1 MATETELKFRIPA
14 ARLAAVRRAVATR
27 TAVVEP
33 LAAVYFD
40 TPDERLAQA
49 RIALRLRHEAGGW
62 VQTLKAEGT
71 LALQRLEHNVPLV
84 AAGLGGPGATPTRPR
99 LDLQRHAG
107 SEAGAVLAKV
117 LSRGLGQAPRA
128 APLPLPAGELLVAR
142 YATEVRRTRRVLRFE
157 GARIELAL
165 DEGRITAGEA
175 DCAVCEIEFEL
186 LSGPPQALLHLAA
199 RWAARFGLVLDVR
212 SKSERGHR
220 LALGQRSS
228 PPTRARPLRLS
239 RRAAPSTALAAMLG
253 NALGQVL
260 ANASPLAE
268 LAESAGLPGLAGLA
282 GLTAPSTAA
291 RAVEPPSGAA
301 PDPQPDPELLHQL
314 RVGLRRL
321 RTVLQVFAPLLPTS
335 VTDLAPALVD
345 LFAQLGAARD
355 RDAMAESLWP
365 ALRAAG
371 APWVGSP
378 ATPALAG
385 PDPLPV
391 LLASPAVQQLWL
403 ALLATALAAPLATPL
418 AAESAPTT
426 PADTVGHAAMQ
437 AAASAVTATPA
448 ATPAKA
454 AAKAPAKAPAEAPA
468 SLRKAFS
475 APLRH
480 LLRQVQRD
488 AARFERL
495 DDAQRHRLR
504 RRIKRLRYATELT
517 LALWPARPAA
527 RLLRRLAQV
536 QTPLGNLNDCVVAQA
551 HCRDLASHTPQA
563 WFAVGWLSARRQ
575 TLEPACIAALARLA
589 KCKAGK
595 ACWPG

>member
-49 RIALRLRHEAGGW
+49 RIALRLRLEAGGW

-71 LALQRLEHNVPLV
+71 LALQRLEHNSPLV
-84 AAGLGGPGATPTRPR
+84 AADLGGPGATPTRPR

-117 LSRGLGQAPRA
+117 LSRGLGKAPLA
-128 APLPLPAGELLVAR
+128 APLPVPAGELLVAR

-220 LALGQRSS
+220 LALGQHSS
-228 PPTRARPLRLS
+228 PPTRARPLKLS

-268 LAESAGLPGLAGLA
+268 LAEFAEFAESPS
-282 GLTAPSTAA
+282 PSTAA
-291 RAVEPPSGAA
+291 RAGKAPSGAA
-301 PDPQPDPELLHQL
+301 PAPQPDPELLHQL

-321 RTVLQVFAPLLPTS
+321 RTVLQVFAPLLPAS
-335 VTDLAPALVD
+335 VTDLAPDLAQ
-345 LFAQLGAARD
+345 LFAQLGAVRD

-371 APWVGSP
+371 APWIEGP

-385 PDPLPV
+385 PDPLPA

-403 ALLATALAAPLATPL
+403 ALLAKTLATTWATPL
-418 AAESAPTT
+418 AAEPVPMTT
-426 PADTVGHAAMQ
+426 ADAVRLATPQ
-437 AAASAVTATPA
+437 AVASAVA
-448 ATPAKA
+448 A
-454 AAKAPAKAPAEAPA
+454 APA
-468 SLRKAFS
+468 SLRDAFS

-527 RLLRRLAQV
+527 RLLRRLAQA
-536 QTPLGNLNDCVVAQA
+536 QTPLGDFNDCVVAHA
-551 HCRDLASHTPQA
+551 HYRDLASQAPQA

>member
-1 MATETELKFRIPA
+1 MSTETELKFRIPA

-27 TAVVEP
+27 SAVVEP

-49 RIALRLRHEAGGW
+49 RVALRLRCEAGGW

-71 LALQRLEHNVPLV
+71 LALQRLEHNVPLL
-84 AAGLGGPGATPTRPR
+84 AADLGGPGATPARPR

-107 SEAGAVLAKV
+107 SEAGAVLARVLAPVLAPDLAKV
-117 LSRGLGQAPRA
+117 LAQAPLA
-128 APLPLPAGELLVAR
+128 APWPAPAGELLVAR

-165 DEGRITAGEA
+165 DEGRITAAEA

-186 LSGPPQALLHLAA
+186 LSGPPQALLRLAA

-220 LALGQRSS
+220 LALGQHSS
-228 PPTRARPLRLS
+228 PPTRARPLKLA
-239 RRAAPSTALAAMLG
+239 RRAAPGTALAAMLG

-268 LAESAGLPGLAGLA
+268 LAELAGS
-282 GLTAPSTAA
+282 PPPRTAA
-291 RAVEPPSGAA
+291 RAGEAPSGTA
-301 PDPQPDPELLHQL
+301 PAPQPDPELLHQL

-321 RTVLQVFAPLLPTS
+321 RTVLQVFAPLLPAP
-335 VTDLAPALVD
+335 VTDLAPDLAD
-345 LFAQLGAARD
+345 LFARLGAARD

-371 APWVGSP
+371 APWVESP

-385 PDPLPV
+385 PDPLPA

-403 ALLATALAAPLATPL
+403 ALLAATLAAPLAPAL
-418 AAESAPTT
+418 AAGPAPNA
-426 PADTVGHAAMQ
+426 PADALGHAATQ
-437 AAASAVTATPA
+437 AVAGAVAATPA
-448 ATPAKA
+448 ATPAEA
-454 AAKAPAKAPAEAPA
+454 AA
-468 SLRKAFS
+468 SLRRAFS

-480 LLRQVQRD
+480 LLHQVQRD

-504 RRIKRLRYATELT
+504 RRIKRLRYATELS
-517 LALWPARPAA
+517 LALWPAQPAA
-527 RLLRRLAQV
+527 RLLRRLAQA
-536 QTPLGNLNDCVVAQA
+536 QTPLGDLNDCVVAQA
-551 HCRDLASHTPQA
+551 HYRDLATQAPQA

-575 TLEPACIAALARLA
+575 TLEPGCIAALARLA

-595 ACWPG
+595 ACWRG

>member
-71 LALQRLEHNVPLV
+71 LALQRLEHNSPL
-84 AAGLGGPGATPTRPR
+84 AAADLGGPGATPTRPR

-117 LSRGLGQAPRA
+117 LSRGLGQAPLA
-128 APLPLPAGELLVAR
+128 APLPVPAGELLVAR

-165 DEGRITAGEA
+165 DEGRITAGAA

-228 PPTRARPLRLS
+228 PPTRARPLKLS
-239 RRAAPSTALAAMLG
+239 RRAAPGTALAAMLG

-268 LAESAGLPGLAGLA
+268 LAGLAGLVESAESA
-282 GLTAPSTAA
+282 GSAGSPSPSTAA
-291 RAVEPPSGAA
+291 RAGEAPSGAA
-301 PDPQPDPELLHQL
+301 PAPQPDPELLHQL

-321 RTVLQVFAPLLPTS
+321 RTVLQVFAPLLSAP
-335 VTDLAPALVD
+335 VTDLAPALAD

-371 APWVGSP
+371 APWIEGP

-385 PDPLPV
+385 PDPLPA

-403 ALLATALAAPLATPL
+403 ALLDKTLATPWAAPLAAEPVPMTTADAVRLATP
-418 AAESAPTT
+418 
-426 PADTVGHAAMQ
+426 Q
-437 AAASAVTATPA
+437 AAASAVA
-448 ATPAKA
+448 A
-454 AAKAPAKAPAEAPA
+454 APA
-468 SLRKAFS
+468 SLRDAFS

-527 RLLRRLAQV
+527 RLLRRLALA
-536 QTPLGNLNDCVVAQA
+536 QTPLGDFNDCVVAHA
-551 HCRDLASHTPQA
+551 HYRSLASQAPQA

>member
-71 LALQRLEHNVPLV
+71 LALQRLEHNSPLV
-84 AAGLGGPGATPTRPR
+84 AADLGGPGATPTRPR

-117 LSRGLGQAPRA
+117 LSRGLGKAPLA
-128 APLPLPAGELLVAR
+128 APLPVPAGELLVAR

-165 DEGRITAGEA
+165 DEGRITAGEV

-199 RWAARFGLVLDVR
+199 RWVARFGLVLDVR

-268 LAESAGLPGLAGLA
+268 LAELAESPS
-282 GLTAPSTAA
+282 PSTAA
-291 RAVEPPSGAA
+291 QAVEPPSGAA

-321 RTVLQVFAPLLPTS
+321 RTVLQVFAPLLPAS
-335 VTDLAPALVD
+335 VTDLAPDLAQ

-371 APWVGSP
+371 APWVESP
-378 ATPALAG
+378 ATLALAG
-385 PDPLPV
+385 PDPLPA

-403 ALLATALAAPLATPL
+403 ALLATALEAPLATPL

-426 PADTVGHAAMQ
+426 PADTVGHAAAR
-437 AAASAVTATPA
+437 AAASAVAATPA
-448 ATPAKA
+448 ATPAEA
-454 AAKAPAKAPAEAPA
+454 ATETAAEAPA
-468 SLRKAFS
+468 SLRRAFS

-527 RLLRRLAQV
+527 RLLRRLAQA
-536 QTPLGNLNDCVVAQA
+536 QTPLGDLNDCVVAQA
-551 HCRDLASHTPQA
+551 HCRDLATQTPQA

-575 TLEPACIAALARLA
+575 SLEPACIAALARLA